1 MTVREM
7 IIVGIW
13 VFYAIKKLIDFYAFE
28 LTYDSLWDSM
38 PDWLYWIVGTLIT
51 IVLPFPVCA
60 ILYLIF
66 C

>member
-13 VFYAIKKLIDFYAFE
+13 VFYAISLLVKFYDYGDA
-28 LTYDSLWDSM
+28 YDCLYWL
-38 PDWLYWIVGTLIT
+38 PNWLYWIVGTLIT
-51 IVLPFPVCA
+51 IVIPFPVCA